1 MKIAVCA
8 LIYYMGSIVG
18 VSRKNNH
25 DDYGLPGGKV
35 EKGETPEQA
44 LTRELKEETGLNL
57 SKYKLI
63 FENDDNGTKVLT
75 YLCTVHGNFNTSETG
90 KVGYVTWKQLLEGS
104 FGDYNAKLKAHLDSQ
119 ILNIKNKKP

>member
-63 FENDDNGTKVLT
+63 LMIRSIKILRKFINKSSND
-75 YLCTVHGNFNTSETG
+75 H
-90 KVGYVTWKQLLEGS
+90 LL
-104 FGDYNAKLKAHLDSQ
+104 
-119 ILNIKNKKP
+119 